1 VRPITG
7 DEPSPDRLR
16 SFEDFY
22 RNEYPVV
29 LSLAVALCRSPAAGE
44 DLTQD
49 AFLALHRNWDRVSG
63 YADPGAWVRRV
74 VANRSV
80 SRWRRLASEAR
91 VVARLHHRG
100 QVREI
105 VLEDREVWTAVRQ
118 LPRRQAQVIALTYL
132 EDLAVNDV
140 ADILGIDEATVKTH
154 LQRGRRTLAAQLDL
168 DEEPE
173 VDG

>member
-1 VRPITG
+1 MRPIIG
-7 DEPSPDRLR
+7 DQPSPDGLR

-49 AFLALHRNWDRVSG
+49 AFMALHRNWDRISG

-80 SRWRRLASEAR
+80 SRWRRLASETRAL
-91 VVARLHHRG
+91 ARLDRHT
-100 QVREI
+100 QVGDLH
-105 VLEDREVWTAVRQ
+105 LEDQELWAAVRR
-118 LPRRQAQVIALTYL
+118 LPQRQAQVIALTYV
-132 EDLAVNDV
+132 EDLAVKDV
-140 ADILGIDEATVKTH
+140 AAILAIDAATVKTH
-154 LQRGRRTLAAQLDL
+154 LQRARRALAAQLDV
-168 DEEPE
+168 DAPE
-173 VDG
+173 VEE